1 MQQLTFELHACNRQT
16 NDHLPSCTCAM
27 EKVRELQG
35 KGGSLSIDDACFLL
49 ELLQEQIAPLLSLRA
64 LNNSDPLP
72 QIKPAAQSLS
82 AYQRKQESSSVSAYQ
97 RKQESSSGSNSIEK
111 HFYVHKK
118 LDHKSRNA
126 SLNLGSLE
134 DFPPVSRTLQDHR

>member
-1 MQQLTFELHACNRQT
+1 
-16 NDHLPSCTCAM
+16 M

-64 LNNSDPLP
+64 LNNSDHLP

-82 AYQRKQESSSVSAYQ
+82 AYQRKQESSSG
-97 RKQESSSGSNSIEK
+97 SSSNEK